1 MSDTQGQ
8 GLNRREFLKIG
19 AAAGFGAALGGIHS
33 PTPARGVAGESMME
47 FSAPP
52 LETVRLAF
60 VGVGGQGSSHVWNF
74 LKIEGVQVKAI
85 CDIVPEKVERMQRM
99 VEEAGQPR
107 PTGYSRGPWDFKR
120 LCETEDVDLVVNA
133 TPWEWHVPV
142 CVAAMTNNKH
152 AATEVPAN
160 VTLDECWQ
168 LVETSEKTRRHCTM
182 LENCCY
188 DRPEMLCL
196 NLVKKGLLGEIIH
209 AEAGY
214 LHDLRVVKFSVPP
227 EGEALW
233 RPQHSVRRNGNLY
246 PTHGLGPV
254 SQCLDINRGD
264 RYTHLVSMSTK
275 SLGLN
280 LYCAKVFGPDS
291 PQARRKYALG
301 DVNVSLIHTAGGRV
315 ITLYHDTSSPRPYS
329 RKDVVQGTKG
339 IFERWPE
346 RVYIEG
352 RSPKPHTWEELE
364 AYKEFDHPLWKT
376 VGDKAEGAGHGGM
389 DFLEDYRLVEALRK
403 GRALDM
409 DVYDAVAWS
418 VVAPLSEQSV
428 AGRGKP
434 VEFPDFTRGRWQ
446 EPRVLHVQEIESG
459 TEA

>member
-1 MSDTQGQ
+1 MSKGNP
-8 GLNRREFLKIG
+8 LNRRDFLKIG
-19 AAAGFGAALGGIHS
+19 AAAGVSAALAGLHS
-33 PTPARGVAGESMME
+33 PAAAEASGSGSMME
-47 FSAPP
+47 FAAAPANP
-52 LETVRLAF
+52 VRIAF
-60 VGVGGQGSSHVWNF
+60 VGVGGQGSSHVENF
-74 LKIEGVQVKAI
+74 LKIEGVEVKAV
-85 CDIVPEKVERMQRM
+85 CDIVEEKVARVQQM
-99 VEEAGQPR
+99 VVEAGQPK
-107 PTGYSRGPWDFKR
+107 PNGYSRGPYDFKR
-120 LCETEDVDLVVNA
+120 LCETEDVDLVVNS

-142 CVAAMTNNKH
+142 CVSTMINGKH

-160 VTLDECWQ
+160 VTLDECFE
-168 LVETSEKTRRHCTM
+168 LVETSEKTRRHCCM

-214 LHDLRVVKFSVPP
+214 LHDLREVKFSVPP

-254 SQCLDINRGD
+254 SQCMDINRGD
-264 RYTHLVSMSTK
+264 RFTHLVSMSTK

-291 PQARRKYALG
+291 PQARQKYALG
-301 DVNVSLIHTAGGRV
+301 DVNVSLIHTANGRV

-329 RKDVVQGTKG
+329 RKHVVQGTRG

-346 RVYIEG
+346 RVYVEG
-352 RSPKPHTWEELE
+352 RSPKPHTWENLDQ
-364 AYKEFDHPLWKT
+364 YKEFDHPLWKT

-389 DFLEDYRLVEALRK
+389 DFLEDYRLVEDLK
-403 GRALDM
+403 NGRPLDM
-409 DVYDAVAWS
+409 DVYDAVALS
-418 VVAPLSEQSV
+418 VVAPLSEKSV
-428 AGRGKP
+428 ASNGKP
-434 VEFPDFTRGRWQ
+434 VDFPDFTRGLWKN
-446 EPRVLHVQEIESG
+446 PRVLHVQELETSS
-459 TEA
+459 